1 MTAYLLT
8 NHFLNI
14 LTPAAVL
21 AVLLVMLSRLAHLFF
36 RSKSRFAYGF
46 IASSATIFIVNIGVL
61 SVGLVLFGHDGTMA
75 TYAAMVVGAALALM
89 VLARGKNR

>member
-21 AVLLVMLSRLAHLFF
+21 AVLLVALSHLKNLFF
-36 RSKSRFAYGF
+36 RSKSPVVHSF
-46 IASSATIFIVNIGVL
+46 IACAATIFIVNTGIL
-61 SVGLVLFGHDGTMA
+61 TAGLVLFGHDGTMA
-75 TYAAMVVGAALALM
+75 TYAAMVVGAALTLR
-89 VLARGKNR
+89 VLTRGKKR

>member
-1 MTAYLLT
+1 MTTYLLT

-14 LTPAAVL
+14 LTPAAAL
-21 AVLLVMLSRLAHLFF
+21 AVLLVVLSRLKNLFF
-36 RSKSRFAYGF
+36 RSKSPVVPGF
-46 IASSATIFIVNIGVL
+46 VASAAIIFIINAGVL